1 MGEISGMGSGDGT
14 TSHATS
20 VSRDGDSVQKA
31 DSFQTDVKGV
41 TAQSSVK
48 RGKDEFPCFDVS
60 NKEFYQN
67 MNGGRQRIR
76 FKKDSSAQQYMQG
89 TKYKRKFY
97 IKHTDDKG
105 KAMVRSIK

>member
-1 MGEISGMGSGDGT
+1 MGEISGDGS
-14 TSHATS
+14 TSHTINMS
-20 VSRDGDSVQKA
+20 KDGDNIQKS
-31 DSFQTDVKGV
+31 DGFPTDVDGV
-41 TAQSSVK
+41 VAQSSVK

-76 FKKDSSAQQYMQG
+76 FKKDSPAQQYMQG

-105 KAMVRSIK
+105 KSMVRSIK